1 MVASDMRAAGPLLDD
16 PGLFHGIVADL
27 VAAGFAEADIGWSES
42 CAPPSRPDH
51 FALETVF
58 VICNSGMQNK
68 VARKIFEKVKAALL
82 DGRSAHD
89 EFGHAGKAGAIDDV
103 WARRS
108 ELLEGY
114 LAADDKIAFCRSIP
128 WIGGITCYH
137 LAKNFGAQVAKPD
150 VHLQRL
156 ADRHGTT
163 CQDLCEELARRT
175 GFSVST
181 VDLILWRACAERM
194 IDGRTGLPPVRNST
208 PAPRSTTHQHEL
220 FQPVQQELF
229 G

>member
-1 MVASDMRAAGPLLDD
+1 MRAAGPLLDD

-27 VAAGFAEADIGWSES
+27 TDAGFAEEDLSWSQS
-42 CAPPSRPDH
+42 CMPPSRPEQ
-51 FALETVF
+51 FALETIF

-68 VARKIFEKVKAALL
+68 VARMIFEKVRGAILE
-82 DGRSAHD
+82 GRSARE
-89 EFGHAGKAGAIDDV
+89 EFGHPGKAGAIDDI
-103 WARRS
+103 WSRRE
-108 ELLEGY
+108 ELMAGY
-114 LAADDKIAFCRSIP
+114 LQADDKIAFCRTIP

-156 ADRHGTT
+156 AERHGTT
-163 CQDLCEELARRT
+163 CQDLCEVLAERT
-175 GFSVST
+175 GFSVSS

-194 IDGRTGLPPVRNST
+194 IDGRTGLPPVRM
-208 PAPRSTTHQHEL
+208 PVKEPRITTHQHEM